1 MTTPSSDPPSQPPP
15 APPTASVTEL
25 LRAWSAGDP
34 AALEA
39 LLPAVYDELRRLAQ
53 RAMRRE
59 RTGHTLQPTA
69 LVHEAYL
76 RLVEQRRADWH
87 NRAQFLGVAARLMR
101 RILVDHARA
110 RHAAKRGA
118 GATQVTLGG
127 CDAPGVAIEE
137 SAPDVLALHE
147 ALERLA
153 ALDAAQARL
162 VELRY
167 FGGLTIEEAAAA
179 LGVSPA
185 TLKREWVVARAW
197 LRRELGNPP
206 NAGAGR

>member
-101 RILVDHARA
+101 RILVDHAR
-110 RHAAKRGA
+110 
-118 GATQVTLGG
+118 VTLGG